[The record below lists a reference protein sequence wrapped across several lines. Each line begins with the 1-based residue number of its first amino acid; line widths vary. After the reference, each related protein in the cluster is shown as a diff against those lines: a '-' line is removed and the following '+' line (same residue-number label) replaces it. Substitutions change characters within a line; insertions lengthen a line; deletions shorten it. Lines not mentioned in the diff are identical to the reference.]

1 MIPIEKIVD
10 GLRVT
15 VDLSAFRNIRF
26 RDKLLR
32 DCPELATTIFE
43 VQIDYRHIIRLKG
56 LGSAGFDDYLL
67 NYADSVQSFLSR
79 ESANGRWS
87 VLRKESK

>member
-43 VQIDYRHIIRLKG
+43 VRIACGEICLKG
-56 LGSAGFDDYLL
+56 LGSARFNDYLL

>member
-43 VQIDYRHIIRLKG
+43 VRIDCGEIFLK
-56 LGSAGFDDYLL
+56 
-67 NYADSVQSFLSR
+67 
-79 ESANGRWS
+79 
-87 VLRKESK
+87 